1 MQPTVMQYVVA
12 GLVLTVVG
20 LAAVPGYRRWRRR
33 ETERRRLQRV
43 TAIAY
48 DHLQD
53 VLVPDGNEGQLHVD
67 FLLLTAAGALVVDMR
82 DVPGLIFGS
91 ESMDDW
97 TVMDGTRRATFANP
111 LGPLFDRVAAVK
123 QLAGKE
129 LPVEG
134 RVLFAPGGTFPKGR
148 PPQVA
153 LLEALGDEFPPA
165 DRSIEPSPVAHW
177 AAEWEA
183 LRAAVVPSPAVRR
196 R

>member
-1 MQPTVMQYVVA
+1 MQPTVMQLVFAAVLVV
-12 GLVLTVVG
+12 VVG
-20 LAAVPGYRRWRRR
+20 LASLLGYRRWRRR
-33 ETERRRLQRV
+33 DAERRRLQRV

-48 DHLQD
+48 DHLRD

-67 FLLLTAAGALVVDMR
+67 FLLLTAEGALVVDMR

-123 QLAGKE
+123 QLAGKD
-129 LPVEG
+129 LPVDG
-134 RVLFAPGGTFPKGR
+134 RVVFAPGGSFPKGR

-153 LLEALGDEFPPA
+153 LLEALGDEFPAA
-165 DRSIEPSPVAHW
+165 DRSIEPSPVADW
-177 AAEWEA
+177 AAAWEA
-183 LRAAVVPSPAVRR
+183 VRAAVVPSPALRR
-196 R
+196 K